1 MFELTD
7 SCVRIAFGGDPK
19 EAEACIIVGG
29 GKCGGGYADAII
41 GSQGEREEWR
51 WQGGD
56 GVIGVCVGNGGCPAW
71 AVSFREGGVSMRWR

>member
-51 WQGGD
+51 WQGGG
-56 GVIGVCVGNGGCPAW
+56 GVIGVCVRNGGTLRGRL
-71 AVSFREGGVSMRWR
+71 SSGRGVSMRWR